1 MGRSDIAVSTH
12 PSLCRQLFRINVVKS
27 SPFSDLTLNCRI
39 MKSRLGGSKAA
50 LEIRLLIDI

>member
-12 PSLCRQLFRINVVKS
+12 PSLCRQLCRINVVKS

-50 LEIRLLIDI
+50 LEMR